1 MVDMEQRVAK
11 VIAQINVLK
20 ATVHKLAKENQNLQ
34 TLINKKESIINEL
47 EQELAISKA
56 QSLGKRIIPAQ
67 QDIKALKKE
76 IDSYLKIIDKAIGK
90 LQQ

>member
-47 EQELAISKA
+47 EQGLD
-56 QSLGKRIIPAQ
+56 KRIIPAQ